1 MSTKKIFAVTLAGL
15 MAASLCACGSDQS
28 DIDPETISPSGPSIS
43 SDSTVPG
50 TETPNADLADY
61 VTAPESAFSWEEVE
75 GGVRITKYTGNE
87 KYIIIPAQLGGQ
99 DVLQLG
105 SGAFLTDSVVGV
117 KLPDTLEVIKPNA
130 FSGSDALVTV
140 VMGKNVK
147 RLDDEAFKWC
157 ANLSEVVLNQGLQEI
172 GVDAFLKCQS
182 LAHLELPDSLK
193 SIERSAFGFAGLEE
207 IEIPGRVKQIGKQAF
222 YGCKNMKTAILHE
235 GIETLNSGIF
245 TSCDNLERVELAASI
260 KNLDSD
266 IFEDCDHVVV
276 SLYPGSAAEEFAKE
290 HDYKIELKTTAPE
303 APPEEE
309 TEPEKVRNYT
319 QPEESDFIVEEAEN
333 GVAIKKYT
341 GKYKNVIIP
350 STLGGKNVVALKK
363 LSFSGEHVEG
373 IKIPDTV
380 TELDEQFLY
389 YCKNLSEVEFGT
401 GLKVI
406 PSNAFEGCRNLINV
420 VLKDG
425 LEVIGMAAFSHCTNL
440 KSITLPNTL
449 TEIGASAFTA
459 TSLEQVTIPGSVKV
473 IGEKAFLETE
483 SLKTVVVEEGVQQI
497 KQDAFRFCSS
507 LERIELPAS
516 LTEIENFLGWDSDT
530 VACVPSGSK
539 VEEVAKQYNYKM
551 EVK

>member
-1 MSTKKIFAVTLAGL
+1 MSTKKILATALAGL
-15 MAASLCACGSDQS
+15 MAVSLCACGSDKS
-28 DIDPETISPSGPSIS
+28 GASSETISPSETAIS
-43 SDSTVPG
+43 TASTAPEK
-50 TETPNADLADY
+50 ETPNGELSDY
-61 VTAPESAFSWEEVE
+61 VTALESEFSFTEVE
-75 GGVRITKYTGNE
+75 GGVRITQYTG
-87 KYIIIPAQLGGQ
+87 KDRFIILPEQIDGQ

-105 SGAFLTDSVVGV
+105 TGTFPSEGVVGV
-117 KLPDTLEVIKPNA
+117 KLPDTVEVIQSRA
-130 FSGSDALVTV
+130 FSDSKTLVTV

-157 ANLSEVVLNQGLQEI
+157 VNLSEVVLNQGLQEI
-172 GVDAFLKCQS
+172 GVDAFLKCKS

-245 TSCDNLERVELAASI
+245 SSCDNLERVELAASI

-266 IFEDCDHVVV
+266 ILEDCDHVVV
-276 SLYPGSAAEEFAKE
+276 SLYPGSVAEEFAKE
-290 HDYKIELKTTAPE
+290 HEYKIELKTTAPE

-309 TEPEKVRNYT
+309 TEPEKVHNYT
-319 QPEESDFIVEEAEN
+319 QPEESDFIVEEVEN

-363 LSFSGEHVEG
+363 LSFSDEHVEG

-406 PSNAFEGCRNLINV
+406 PSNAFEGCRNLTNV

-425 LEVIGMAAFSHCTNL
+425 LEVIGRVAFSHCTNL
-440 KSITLPNTL
+440 KSIALPNTL
-449 TEIGASAFTA
+449 TEIGAAAFTA
-459 TSLEQVTIPGSVKV
+459 SGLEQVTIPGSVKV
-473 IGEKAFLETE
+473 IGEKAFQESE
-483 SLKTVVVEEGVQQI
+483 SLKTVVIEEGVQQL

-516 LTEIENFLGWDSDT
+516 LTEMENFLGWDSDT

-539 VEEVAKQYNYKM
+539 VEEVAKQYKYKI
-551 EVK
+551 EVR